1 MSLYITR
8 HGETDYNI
16 KELVCGI
23 SEAMLSDKGIKQA
36 QKLADLLRNIDY
48 KFLYVSPLQRAIDT
62 ANYAN
67 VHQVEMI
74 IEPRIREFNFGKC
87 EGVYRRDEKFLEI
100 KHNLAYR
107 YPGGESFVELCKR
120 LYEFLDEI
128 CITGSGKN
136 ILIVTHGS
144 LSRAINSYFYNMDND
159 EYFKFM
165 PDNCGILEY
174 DA

>member
-87 EGVYRRDEKFLEI
+87 E
-100 KHNLAYR
+100 
-107 YPGGESFVELCKR
+107 
-120 LYEFLDEI
+120 EFIEEM
-128 CITGSGKN
+128 KN
-136 ILIVTHGS
+136 
-144 LSRAINSYFYNMDND
+144 F
-159 EYFKFM
+159 
-165 PDNCGILEY
+165 
-174 DA
+174 

>member
-87 EGVYRRDEKFLEI
+87 EGVYRRDEKAWI
-100 KHNLAYR
+100 Y
-107 YPGGESFVELCKR
+107 SFAICR
-120 LYEFLDEI
+120 LFHYSWF
-128 CITGSGKN
+128 
-136 ILIVTHGS
+136 
-144 LSRAINSYFYNMDND
+144 SRMGVYQRFVRINR
-159 EYFKFM
+159 
-165 PDNCGILEY
+165 
-174 DA
+174 

>member
-36 QKLADLLRNIDY
+36 QKLADLLKNIDY

-67 VHQVEMI
+67 VHQIEMMM
-74 IEPRIREFNFGKC
+74 FAQSQAQHSYSLF
-87 EGVYRRDEKFLEI
+87 VFFLLI
-100 KHNLAYR
+100 NKY
-107 YPGGESFVELCKR
+107 S
-120 LYEFLDEI
+120 LDL
-128 CITGSGKN
+128 TFYF
-136 ILIVTHGS
+136 S
-144 LSRAINSYFYNMDND
+144 L
-159 EYFKFM
+159 
-165 PDNCGILEY
+165 
-174 DA
+174 

>member
-1 MSLYITR
+1 MQT
-8 HGETDYNI
+8 
-16 KELVCGI
+16 
-23 SEAMLSDKGIKQA
+23 AA
-36 QKLADLLRNIDY
+36 
-48 KFLYVSPLQRAIDT
+48 RA
-62 ANYAN
+62 
-67 VHQVEMI
+67 
-74 IEPRIREFNFGKC
+74 
-87 EGVYRRDEKFLEI
+87 
-100 KHNLAYR
+100 
-107 YPGGESFVELCKR
+107 
-120 LYEFLDEI
+120 YEFLDEI